1 VAADEPHKMEER
13 LRGKFV
19 DNRLMEGSGN
29 PWWPDHCLGHG
40 CAEWAARSALVL
52 ADQIC
57 GDLGIK
63 PNYQRIADKG
73 WHGKPR
79 GSWEN

>member
-1 VAADEPHKMEER
+1 
-13 LRGKFV
+13 
-19 DNRLMEGSGN
+19 MEGVSGATVT
-29 PWWPDHCLGHG
+29 PSSSHG

-73 WHGKPR
+73 WHGKRR

>member
-1 VAADEPHKMEER
+1 MEER
-13 LRGKFV
+13 IRGKFV